1 MTNRIAVTLELP
13 DETVAV
19 LRQDAKREGM
29 DLSTAVSV
37 AVIAGAHEPA
47 QAMRVALDFAE
58 RRRTAKPTKSDRF
71 LTF

>member
-19 LRQDAKREGM
+19 LRQAARREGM

-37 AVIAGAHEPA
+37 AVIAGTHEPA
-47 QAMRVALDFAE
+47 QAMRMPPTSPSAGTLRN
-58 RRRTAKPTKSDRF
+58 RRAVIAT
-71 LTF
+71 

>member
-19 LRQDAKREGM
+19 LRQAARREGM

-37 AVIAGAHEPA
+37 AVIAGTHEPA
-47 QAMRVALDFAE
+47 QAMRIAADFAE
-58 RRRTAKPTKSDRF
+58 RRSTKKPASRDRY